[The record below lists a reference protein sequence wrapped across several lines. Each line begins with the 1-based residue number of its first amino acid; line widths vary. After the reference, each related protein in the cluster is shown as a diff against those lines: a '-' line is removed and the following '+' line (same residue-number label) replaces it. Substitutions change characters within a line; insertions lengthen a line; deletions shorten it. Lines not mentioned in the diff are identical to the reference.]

1 LYQNHFPQWV
11 ACSHWL
17 KDVAKQSSL
26 IGNHNIVS
34 IPNTLDQTI
43 FKPDYKD
50 HIRSLL
56 NLPKDKKL
64 ILFGASN
71 IGDKRKGL
79 EYFVKSLQILKI
91 DTSDKTKDIE
101 LIMFGKSKESLPDFG
116 FKVHQLPFLSQQ
128 EDIAKPYQA
137 ADLFVIPSLED
148 NLPNTIMEA
157 LACGT
162 PCVGFHTGGIPEMI
176 DHEKNGYIS
185 TYKSEKS
192 LAEGIYKTL
201 YEYDAKVLSQN
212 AVEKVN
218 SCYSNPIVTQKYI
231 SLYNSLLNK

>member
-1 LYQNHFPQWV
+1 
-11 ACSHWL
+11 
-17 KDVAKQSSL
+17 
-26 IGNHNIVS
+26 
-34 IPNTLDQTI
+34 
-43 FKPDYKD
+43 
-50 HIRSLL
+50 
-56 NLPKDKKL
+56 
-64 ILFGASN
+64 
-71 IGDKRKGL
+71 
-79 EYFVKSLQILKI
+79 
-91 DTSDKTKDIE
+91 
-101 LIMFGKSKESLPDFG
+101 
-116 FKVHQLPFLSQQ
+116 LPFLSQQ